1 MKIPPILEIGGVL
14 ISSDILTECFCCDY
28 EKCKGICCVE
38 GTAGAPVTMD
48 EIAAMEDRLDEVWP
62 LLSASAQSVIDRQGV
77 AYADEEGDMVT
88 SIVCGKEC
96 VFAKENDGC
105 WLCMLEKQYREKN
118 SSFSHSL
125 NFSFSQF
132 LNNMTTIE
140 LDMIQTAGLG
150 ALALFVGMILTRK
163 IAFLQKFCVPSPVS
177 GGIIFSLLTLALYG
191 WFHVEVSFDGTLKD
205 VFMLAFFTSVGFQS
219 DLKVIKQGGK
229 LLVIMLALL
238 VVIIAMQNLMPM
250 GVTRL
255 MGAHPL
261 IGMASGSISMTG
273 GHGTAG
279 GFASVL
285 EQLGLHGAG
294 TIGMAAATF
303 GLIAGSMLG
312 GPLAERI
319 IQTKLTHEQMQQD
332 AEIDPAMAGIESDEA
347 SPSGRAQRIST
358 NEQEFQQYAKAAYW
372 IILVMG
378 AGTLL
383 SWLLAKTGITFP
395 TYFGALILAAVVR
408 NVMGFVSYKEDGQ
421 WVKADKLLDMER
433 IISVGNIC
441 LAMFLG
447 MAMISLKLWELHSLA
462 LPLIIILVSQVLM
475 MALFAYFVAF
485 PLLGRDYD
493 AAVLCAGIC
502 GFGLGAT
509 PNAMAN
515 MSAVCYKYHYT
526 VKPFLIVPIIGAMF
540 ADMINTGIISIFL
553 NML

>member
-1 MKIPPILEIGGVL
+1 
-14 ISSDILTECFCCDY
+14 
-28 EKCKGICCVE
+28 
-38 GTAGAPVTMD
+38 
-48 EIAAMEDRLDEVWP
+48 
-62 LLSASAQSVIDRQGV
+62 
-77 AYADEEGDMVT
+77 
-88 SIVCGKEC
+88 
-96 VFAKENDGC
+96 
-105 WLCMLEKQYREKN
+105 
-118 SSFSHSL
+118 
-125 NFSFSQF
+125 
-132 LNNMTTIE
+132 
-140 LDMIQTAGLG
+140 MIQTAGLG

-303 GLIAGSMLG
+303 GLIAGSMIG

-319 IQTKLTHEQMQQD
+319 IRTKLTHEQIQQD

-347 SPSGRAQRIST
+347 SPAGREKRIST
-358 NEQEFQQYAKAAYW
+358 NEQEFQQYAKASYG
-372 IILVMG
+372 IIIVMG
-378 AGTLL
+378 GGTLL

-395 TYFGALILAAVVR
+395 TYFGALILAAIVR
-408 NVMGFVSYKEDGQ
+408 NTIGLFKYKKDGK
-421 WVKADKLLDMER
+421 WVKADKMLDMDR

-441 LAMFLG
+441 LSLFLG
-447 MAMISLKLWELHSLA
+447 MAMISLKLWELQSLA
-462 LPLIIILVSQVLM
+462 LPLIVILVSQVLM

-515 MSAVCYKYHYT
+515 MSAVCYKYRYT

-540 ADMINTGIISIFL
+540 ADLINTGIITFFL
-553 NML
+553 NIL